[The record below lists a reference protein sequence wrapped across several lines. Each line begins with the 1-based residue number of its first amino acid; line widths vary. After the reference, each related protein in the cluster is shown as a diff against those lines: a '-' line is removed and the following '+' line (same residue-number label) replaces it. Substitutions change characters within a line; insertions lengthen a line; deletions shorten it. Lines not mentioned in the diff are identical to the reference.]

1 MMYHLK
7 KNAMNSSPDLHLY
20 QVSEITLHYHSKV
33 KASLRPKISSSEDAY
48 QILHLHWDKNKLE
61 LLEEFKILL
70 LNRANKVLGIV
81 SISCGGISGTV
92 ADPKLIFAA
101 ALKAGS
107 SSMILAH
114 SHPSGN
120 LTPSEADM
128 RLTRKLKEAGSFL
141 DLPVLDH
148 IIVTSEAYYSFADEG
163 VL

>member
-1 MMYHLK
+1 MTAISNLTF
-7 KNAMNSSPDLHLY
+7 Y
-20 QVSEITLHYHSKV
+20 QVSEITLHYQSKV
-33 KASLRPKISSSEDAY
+33 KASLRPKVTSSEDAY
-48 QILHLHWDKNKLE
+48 LILRKHWDENKLE

-81 SISCGGISGTV
+81 NISSGGISGTV
-92 ADPKLIFAA
+92 ADPKLIYAS

-107 SSMILAH
+107 SAIILAH

-120 LTPSEADM
+120 LTPSQADM
-128 RLTRKLKEAGSFL
+128 QLTHKLKEAGKFL

-148 IIVTSEAYYSFADEG
+148 IIITSEAYYSFADEG